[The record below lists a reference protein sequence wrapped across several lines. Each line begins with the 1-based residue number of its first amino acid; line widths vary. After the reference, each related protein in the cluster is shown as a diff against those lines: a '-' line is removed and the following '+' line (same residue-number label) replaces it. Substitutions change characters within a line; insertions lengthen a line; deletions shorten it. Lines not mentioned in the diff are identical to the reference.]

1 MMRAL
6 YVDIDLIHLNP
17 TATYFPQLIEAAV
30 PNVAFYG
37 PGFSSPDVL
46 AKGLSSWIRETG
58 PYEVI
63 FIGPNS
69 PILVSDLDDGV
80 IHGTLA
86 YMRDYTAHEHTDSQI
101 IAFLKDLFAALPAL
115 DVKHRIATSLNFD
128 YYGATSAQVQRL
140 KDWNLTLIG
149 PNEQFVRPL
158 AELPDFVT
166 QEKHYQRKKAGLS
179 DCWFDF
185 LHAHPERVITALHY
199 VVPSEFS
206 YTPIHLRRPVVA
218 VPGVEYHLRKEA
230 NAALRRTGIRTAS
243 KWYFH
248 LFRVMRRFGV
258 PVYGHPWGL
267 HLYNQCFQ
275 RTLKTSRYVYT
286 ARGGFGLP
294 IRKFFE
300 IPAAGALLL
309 CSPCTG
315 YQALGFVDGV
325 HYHAVEPNDLP
336 GVLQELARTGAGHDV
351 AVAGR
356 KVAAN
361 NHSLQARAGQIALC
375 LQALLKGTY
384 RGSRWHQGEF
394 LVEEKPCAA

>member
-1 MMRAL
+1 MRAL

-17 TATYFPQLIEAAV
+17 TATYYPQLIQTAV
-30 PNVAFYG
+30 PGVSFYG

-46 AKGLSSWIRETG
+46 SKGLSNWISETG

-69 PILVSDLDDGV
+69 PVLIDKLDEEV
-80 IHGTLA
+80 IQGTLA
-86 YMRDYTAHEHTDSQI
+86 YMRRSTAHDHTDLQI
-101 IAFLKDLFAALPAL
+101 VAFLKDLFTVLPEV
-115 DVKHRIATSLNFD
+115 DIEHRIATSLNFD
-128 YYGATSAQVQRL
+128 YYGATNVQVQRL
-140 KDWNLTLIG
+140 QDLNLTLIG

-158 AELPDFVT
+158 TELPAFVK
-166 QEKHYQRKKAGLS
+166 QEKHYQRKKARLS

-185 LHAHPERVITALHY
+185 LHSHPERVLTALHY

-206 YTPIHLRRPVVA
+206 YTPIHSRQPVVA

-230 NAALRRTGIRTAS
+230 NLALRRSGIRMAS

-248 LFRVMRRFGV
+248 LYRAMNRLGV
-258 PVYGHPWGL
+258 PVYASPWGL
-267 HLYNQCFQ
+267 HLYNQFFQ

-294 IRKFFE
+294 VRKFFE
-300 IPAAGALLL
+300 IPAAGALML

-315 YQALGFVDGV
+315 YQELGFVDGV
-325 HYHAVEPNDLP
+325 HYHSVEPDDLP
-336 GVLQELARTGAGHDV
+336 AFLQVLARTGAGHDV

-356 KVAAN
+356 RVAAN
-361 NHSLQARAGQIALC
+361 NHSLEARAQQIALG
-375 LQALLKGTY
+375 LKALAKGTY
-384 RGSRWHQGEF
+384 RGSRWHQGQF
-394 LVEEKPCAA
+394 MIEER

>member
-1 MMRAL
+1 MARAL

-30 PNVAFYG
+30 PDVSFYG
-37 PGFSSPDVL
+37 PGFSSPDLL
-46 AKGLSSWIRETG
+46 AKGLLSWIRETG

-69 PILVSDLDDGV
+69 PILVENLDDEV
-80 IHGTLA
+80 IRSTLA
-86 YMRDYTAHEHTDSQI
+86 YMRDYTAHGHQDSQI
-101 IAFLKDLFAALPAL
+101 VAFFKDLFAVLPEL
-115 DVKHRIATSLNFD
+115 DIKHRIATSLNFD
-128 YYGATSAQVQRL
+128 YYGATDVQVQRL
-140 KDWNLTLIG
+140 QDWNLTLIG

-166 QEKHYQRKKAGLS
+166 QEKHFQRKKARLS

-199 VVPSEFS
+199 VLPSEFS
-206 YTPIHLRRPVVA
+206 HTPIHLRRPVVA

-230 NAALRRTGIRTAS
+230 NVALRRAGIRIAS

-248 LFRVMRRFGV
+248 LFRAANRLGV
-258 PVYGHPWGL
+258 PVYGHPLGL
-267 HLYNQCFQ
+267 HMYNHCFQ

-300 IPAAGALLL
+300 IPAAGALML

-315 YQALGFVDGV
+315 YQELGFTDGV
-325 HYHAVEPNDLP
+325 HYHSVEPDALP
-336 GVLQELARTGAGHDV
+336 GVLQELSRTGAGHDV

-356 KVAAN
+356 KVAAT
-361 NHSLQARAGQIALC
+361 NHSLQARAQQIALC
-375 LQALLKGTY
+375 LQALTNGTY
-384 RGSRWHQGEF
+384 RGARWRQGQF
-394 LVEEKPCAA
+394 FIEER

>member
-1 MMRAL
+1 MIRAL
-6 YVDIDLIHLNP
+6 YVDIDLVHLNP
-17 TATYFPQLIEAAV
+17 TASFFPQLIEVAV
-30 PNVAFYG
+30 PGVSFYG

-46 AKGLSSWIRETG
+46 AKGLSSWVRETG

-63 FIGPNS
+63 IVGPNS
-69 PILVSDLDDGV
+69 PVLVDNLDDV
-80 IHGTLA
+80 IPGTLA
-86 YMRDYTAHEHTDSQI
+86 YMRRYTAHEHTEPQI
-101 IAFLKDLFAALPAL
+101 VAFLKDLFAVLPEV
-115 DVKHRIATSLNFD
+115 DIGHRIATSLNFD
-128 YYGATSAQVQRL
+128 YYGATAAQVQRL
-140 KDWNLTLIG
+140 QDLNLTLIG

-166 QEKHYQRKKAGLS
+166 QEKHYQRKKARLS

-230 NAALRRTGIRTAS
+230 NVALRRTGIRMAS

-248 LFRVMRRFGV
+248 LFRVLSRLGV
-258 PVYGHPWGL
+258 PVYAHPLGL
-267 HLYNQCFQ
+267 HIYNQCFQ

-300 IPAAGALLL
+300 IPAAGALML

-315 YQALGFVDGV
+315 YEDLGYVNGV
-325 HYHAVEPNDLP
+325 HYHSVEPSDLP
-336 GVLQELARTGAGHDV
+336 ELLQELTKTGAGHDV
-351 AVAGR
+351 AGAGR
-356 KVAAN
+356 KVTAN
-361 NHSLQARAGQIALC
+361 NHSLQARAQQIGRCLGALTR
-375 LQALLKGTY
+375 GTY
-384 RGSRWHQGEF
+384 RGARWHRGEF
-394 LVEEKPCAA
+394 LVEER

>member
-1 MMRAL
+1 MIRAL
-6 YVDIDLIHLNP
+6 YVDIDLVHLNP
-17 TATYFPQLIEAAV
+17 TASYFPQLIEAAIPSV
-30 PNVAFYG
+30 NFYG

-46 AKGLSSWIRETG
+46 AGGLSSWIRETG

-63 FIGPNS
+63 IVGPNS
-69 PILVSDLDDGV
+69 PVLVDNLDEA
-80 IHGTLA
+80 IPGTLA
-86 YMRDYTAHEHTDSQI
+86 YMRRYTAHEHTDPQI
-101 IAFLKDLFAALPAL
+101 VAFLKDLFAVLPEVDIA
-115 DVKHRIATSLNFD
+115 HRIATSLNFD
-128 YYGATSAQVQRL
+128 YYGATAVQVQRL
-140 KDWNLTLIG
+140 QNLNLTLIG

-206 YTPIHLRRPVVA
+206 FTPIHLRLPVVA

-230 NAALRRTGIRTAS
+230 NVALRRTGIRMAS

-248 LFRVMRRFGV
+248 LFRVLSRLGV
-258 PVYGHPWGL
+258 PVYGHPLGL
-267 HLYNQCFQ
+267 HIYNQCFQ

-300 IPAAGALLL
+300 IPAAGALML
-309 CSPCTG
+309 CSPCTAYEDLG
-315 YQALGFVDGV
+315 YVDGV
-325 HYHAVEPNDLP
+325 HYHAVEPNELP
-336 GVLQELARTGAGHDV
+336 ELLQKLTRTGAGHDI

-356 KVAAN
+356 KVTAN
-361 NHSLQARAGQIALC
+361 NHSLQARAQQIGRCLDALTR
-375 LQALLKGTY
+375 GTY
-384 RGSRWHQGEF
+384 RGSRWHRGDF
-394 LVEEKPCAA
+394 LVEER

>member
-6 YVDIDLIHLNP
+6 YVDIDLVHLNP
-17 TATYFPQLIEAAV
+17 TATYYPQLIEAAI
-30 PNVAFYG
+30 PNISFYG

-46 AKGLSSWIRETG
+46 TKGLSNWIRETG
-58 PYEVI
+58 PYEMI

-69 PILVSDLDDGV
+69 PILVENLNSDV
-80 IHGTLA
+80 IQSILE
-86 YMRDYTAHEHTDSQI
+86 YMLRYTAHKHTEAQI
-101 IAFLKDLFAALPAL
+101 VAFLKDFVVELPKV
-115 DVKHRIATSLNFD
+115 DIKHRVANSLNFD
-128 YYGATSAQVQRL
+128 YYGATDSQVQRL
-140 KDWNLTLIG
+140 QDLNLTLIG

-158 AELPDFVT
+158 AELPAFVT
-166 QEKHYQRKKAGLS
+166 QEKHYQRKKARLS

-206 YTPIHLRRPVVA
+206 YVPIHQRKNVVA

-230 NAALRRTGIRTAS
+230 NMALRRSGIRTAS
-243 KWYFH
+243 KWYFY
-248 LFRVMRRFGV
+248 LYQVMNRLGM
-258 PVYGHPWGL
+258 PVYGTHWGL
-267 HLYNQCFQ
+267 HLYNQFFQ

-300 IPAAGALLL
+300 IPAAGALML

-315 YQALGFVDGV
+315 YDELGYVDGV
-325 HYHAVEPNDLP
+325 HYHSVEPENLP
-336 GVLQELARTGAGHDV
+336 ELLQELARTGAGHDV

-356 KVAAN
+356 KVTAN
-361 NHSLQARAGQIALC
+361 NHSLQARAQQIALC
-375 LQALLKGTY
+375 LNALANGTY

-394 LVEEKPCAA
+394 IVEAR